1 MEKTRRFLSF
11 DLKQWLITLAAV
23 ALVVVGRFVSPIS
36 ALSPEGNTALFFMLA
51 LVLFLLT
58 NTIPVG
64 LIAVCAITFL
74 PVLGL
79 TESLDV
85 AAGMFGNTMFWFS
98 LACFAIA
105 SVMTTLPLSK
115 RISLVILKIA
125 PKNITGVVSALFV
138 ATALLSAF
146 MSNFSASIILI
157 VIAKQFLEIYDTEE
171 DKQKSK
177 GSLFISI
184 VMGAAIG
191 GIITPMGSGCMV
203 IAKQFLEGAGY
214 SVSFVQWIAF
224 VLHVAI
230 VMFIETLFVLT
241 HFLKPVPLSKEKIN
255 SYIVSL
261 EASLPK
267 KWSTQEILA
276 AIILVIT
283 LVCWFL
289 NFNMI
294 LVALLCTVLLLFPG
308 FGILNWK
315 DFEKDTGWGT
325 VMLIPALMVVVTI
338 LNQQGV
344 LTWLVD
350 AIVSIIPQNASAAL
364 IISIFGVFIAAIL
377 IVMPSGP
384 VLTTVMVPIMIS
396 LGAQVGAHPVALA
409 LSVAFF
415 TTFGFIIPT
424 ETVALMVSD
433 GGKNFSSKDLPKIG
447 LPVSIVAIIACA
459 IWLPICTGIL
469 F

>member
-1 MEKTRRFLSF
+1 MTKTFTK
-11 DLKQWLITLAAV
+11 KQWIVTAV
-23 ALVVVGRFVSPIS
+23 AVVLVLIGKLLAPIS
-36 ALSPEGNTALFFMLA
+36 ALSVGGNTALFFMLA

-58 NTIPVG
+58 NTLPVG
-64 LIAVCAITFL
+64 LIAIASITLL

-79 TESLDV
+79 TETLDV

-125 PKNITGVVSALFV
+125 PKNIAGVVSALFI

-146 MSNFSASIILI
+146 MSNFSAAIILI
-157 VIAKQFLEIYDTEE
+157 VIAKQFLEIYDNDE

-177 GSLFISI
+177 GSLFIAI
-184 VMGAAIG
+184 VLGAAIG

-203 IAKQFLEGAGY
+203 IAKQFLQEAGY

-224 VLHVAI
+224 GLPVAV
-230 VMFIETLFVLT
+230 VMFVATLFVLT
-241 HFLKPVPLSKEKIN
+241 HFLKPTPLSEEKIN
-255 SYIVSL
+255 NYIASL

-267 KWSTQEILA
+267 KWSVQEILA
-276 AIILVIT
+276 AVILTIT

-294 LVALLCTVLLLFPG
+294 LVALICTLFLLFPG
-308 FGILNWK
+308 FGILDWK
-315 DFEKDTGWGT
+315 SFESDTGWGT
-325 VMLIPALMVVVTI
+325 VMLIPALMVVVSI
-338 LNQQGV
+338 LSQQGV
-344 LTWLVD
+344 LSWLVD
-350 AIVSIIPQNASAAL
+350 AIVSIIPESASASV
-364 IISIFGVFIAAIL
+364 IIGIFGIFIAAVL

-396 LGAQVGAHPVALA
+396 LGEQVGAHPVALA

-447 LPVSIVAIIACA
+447 LPVSVVAIIACA
-459 IWLPICTGIL
+459 IWLPICTGI
-469 F
+469 FF